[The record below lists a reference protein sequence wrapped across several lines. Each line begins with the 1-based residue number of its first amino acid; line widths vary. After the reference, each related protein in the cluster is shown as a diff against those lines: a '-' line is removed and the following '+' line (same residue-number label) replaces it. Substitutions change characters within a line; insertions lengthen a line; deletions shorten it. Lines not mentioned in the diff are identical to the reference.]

1 MNLALAPTVTLPN
14 GVSMPRMGLGT
25 WPMNDADAALAVET
39 ALNIGYR
46 LIDTAE
52 IYENER
58 GVGTGIRRAALPR
71 EEVFV
76 TTKFA
81 RRWHSVEGVRTA
93 CEQSLKRLGID
104 YIDLFLMHWPNPDQ
118 DRYVEAFE
126 GLVRLLETGL
136 VRAIGTCNFKVTHL
150 QRLFDHGLVPHVN
163 QIQLDP
169 YHRRDDLVAIHQ
181 TRGIV
186 TESWG
191 PLGRGNTMLA
201 DPVIVGIA
209 ERRGCAPSQVVL
221 RWHTQQGLVTIPKS
235 SHPQR
240 MVENLDSFRLTLSDE
255 EMQVLNGLDRPDPKM
270 LDADKVGY

>member
-81 RRWHSVEGVRTA
+81 RRWHR
-93 CEQSLKRLGID
+93 
-104 YIDLFLMHWPNPDQ
+104 
-118 DRYVEAFE
+118 
-126 GLVRLLETGL
+126 
-136 VRAIGTCNFKVTHL
+136 
-150 QRLFDHGLVPHVN
+150 
-163 QIQLDP
+163 
-169 YHRRDDLVAIHQ
+169 
-181 TRGIV
+181 
-186 TESWG
+186 
-191 PLGRGNTMLA
+191 
-201 DPVIVGIA
+201 
-209 ERRGCAPSQVVL
+209 
-221 RWHTQQGLVTIPKS
+221 
-235 SHPQR
+235 
-240 MVENLDSFRLTLSDE
+240 
-255 EMQVLNGLDRPDPKM
+255 
-270 LDADKVGY
+270 